1 MRSRHASRGR
11 SQPFLNGRLRVQPV
25 PPDARLEADPDRLEQ
40 ALVNLLQNAAVHTPE
55 GTAVELRVSQA
66 RKAWLFEVEDRGQGL
81 ARGREDEAFERFV
94 HGPAS
99 QRIRSRPRRGQEH
112 RARARGRG
120 RRRQP
125 SRGGGDVLDP
135 DPTMTVLLVED
146 EDRIASFVT
155 KGLGARGFDVRRVS
169 TGGDAQTVATD
180 DVGVVVLDLGL
191 PDIDGLEVLRRLRER
206 SPRLP
211 VVILTARG
219 DIEDRVR
226 GLDLG
231 ADDYVAKPFAID
243 ELAARLRARL
253 RPRADHAVRLTVGEL
268 ELDLIARRARVGER
282 VIWLTPREFAL
293 LEMLMRHAGTTVTRR
308 ELLSEVWSLDFDP
321 RSNLVDVYVR
331 YLRRKLGSGWITT
344 ERGVGYRI
352 VEPNAEAGTSGPKRS
367 APRA

>member
-1 MRSRHASRGR
+1 
-11 SQPFLNGRLRVQPV
+11 
-25 PPDARLEADPDRLEQ
+25 
-40 ALVNLLQNAAVHTPE
+40 
-55 GTAVELRVSQA
+55 
-66 RKAWLFEVEDRGQGL
+66 
-81 ARGREDEAFERFV
+81 
-94 HGPAS
+94 
-99 QRIRSRPRRGQEH
+99 
-112 RARARGRG
+112 
-120 RRRQP
+120 
-125 SRGGGDVLDP
+125 
-135 DPTMTVLLVED
+135 MTVLLVED

-169 TGGDAQTVATD
+169 TGGDAQTAVTD

-191 PDIDGLEVLRRLRER
+191 PDIDGLEVLRRLRGH

-282 VIWLTPREFAL
+282 VTWLTPREFAL
-293 LEMLMRHAGTTVTRR
+293 LEMLMRHAGKTVTRR

-331 YLRRKLGSGWITT
+331 YLRRKLGPGWITT

-352 VEPNAEAGTSGPKRS
+352 VEPNADAGTSGPTRS
-367 APRA
+367 APV

>member
-1 MRSRHASRGR
+1 
-11 SQPFLNGRLRVQPV
+11 
-25 PPDARLEADPDRLEQ
+25 
-40 ALVNLLQNAAVHTPE
+40 
-55 GTAVELRVSQA
+55 
-66 RKAWLFEVEDRGQGL
+66 
-81 ARGREDEAFERFV
+81 
-94 HGPAS
+94 
-99 QRIRSRPRRGQEH
+99 
-112 RARARGRG
+112 
-120 RRRQP
+120 
-125 SRGGGDVLDP
+125 
-135 DPTMTVLLVED
+135 MTVLLVED
-146 EDRIASFVT
+146 GDRIASFVT

-191 PDIDGLEVLRRLRER
+191 PDIDGLEVLRGLRER

-282 VIWLTPREFAL
+282 VIWLTPREFSL
-293 LEMLMRHAGTTVTRR
+293 LEMLMRHAGTTVTRS

-344 ERGVGYRI
+344 ERGVGYRV
-352 VEPNAEAGTSGPKRS
+352 VEPNADAGTSGPKRS
-367 APRA
+367 TPARGRA

>member
-1 MRSRHASRGR
+1 
-11 SQPFLNGRLRVQPV
+11 
-25 PPDARLEADPDRLEQ
+25 
-40 ALVNLLQNAAVHTPE
+40 
-55 GTAVELRVSQA
+55 
-66 RKAWLFEVEDRGQGL
+66 
-81 ARGREDEAFERFV
+81 
-94 HGPAS
+94 
-99 QRIRSRPRRGQEH
+99 
-112 RARARGRG
+112 
-120 RRRQP
+120 
-125 SRGGGDVLDP
+125 
-135 DPTMTVLLVED
+135 MTVLLVED

-169 TGGDAQTVATD
+169 AGGDAQTVATD

-331 YLRRKLGSGWITT
+331 YLRRKLGLGWITT

-352 VEPNAEAGTSGPKRS
+352 VEPNTDAGTSGPKRP
-367 APRA
+367 APA